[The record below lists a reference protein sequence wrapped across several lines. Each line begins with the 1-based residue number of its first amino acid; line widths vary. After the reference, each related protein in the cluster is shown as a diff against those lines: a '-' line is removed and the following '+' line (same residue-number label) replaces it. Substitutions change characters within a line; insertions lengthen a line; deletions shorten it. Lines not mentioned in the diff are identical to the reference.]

1 MKRFKFGALLAAT
14 ALGLCSSANAKP
26 LSTESASKAPTRRG
40 PRTLLLV
47 PLAEGAAWQDM
58 AFLAAVPAATH
69 VNKGAPSLV
78 ALDATA
84 ALSPELVDY
93 ARRYQPEQV
102 FLLGDGS
109 GANRPGEP
117 QVRLV
122 AGRAC
127 QPLKAAS
134 AEESAC
140 VLSAT
145 FWKASATAVLCPS
158 NNYEAGLIAA
168 PLAARLR
175 APLLF
180 MDAQGVSKPTSQ
192 ELRRL
197 KIKELI
203 VVGRPP
209 KGVVPAL
216 KQSVDTIHVLV
227 TARDVMA
234 WMQGRGMRVSYLAA
248 LNPLDR
254 ERTVIK
260 KLSLA
265 GALLAAG
272 REGLVAPLTYEVQW
286 KLPFKATE
294 MKGAQISNGSPQP
307 RPPASGSDLK
317 MEGEAVLSRQQNE
330 AKPKE
335 GRIVLGKQEY
345 AFIYTSSAK
354 NRDRKV
360 NIDLDKDGL
369 CSGPQEGPFLT
380 GDLVELNGKRYALT
394 LGGGNNETTKPAE
407 LHLTWP
413 LAETLAAEDLQRY
426 YEALGAPPEHL
437 CLVGFPEAIP
447 QAIIGKGGVV
457 QELTSD
463 LPYSNT
469 DADSFA
475 EIGVA
480 RVIGESVS
488 FATLFASRV
497 LTYSSLLDAEWMDRA
512 CQARWE
518 NTCAKQFEN
527 VGFDASYLH
536 TKEDLKW
543 LVPPEEGKKGKR
555 AKTFEQDSP
564 LARCAALT
572 HMDHSWWHEL
582 GATFEWDAEVL
593 LAPVVVESGG
603 CLTAALDREPDYR
616 SVIARLFR
624 KGAVAFSGNTRE
636 GCAPQELQRMEFWNG
651 VLTGQTLG
659 QAHRRSINSALVT
672 IQDKKEN
679 NGGAYWYQLR
689 IRTQFGDPAFVM
701 RVPAAP
707 KSAPARIAVEGET
720 VTVYAPEQWW
730 PVKMKVPEDWKQWAD
745 KELFVLR
752 GFGTYAL
759 REWCGEQYDREE
771 TFVTASFTTRRRVA
785 KITQL
790 QTPPKPLGWNGSYY
804 IDEHADGSRTYRWA
818 VRVADFDQIKG
829 VMVNAI
835 ERLDYQVSYE

>member
-1 MKRFKFGALLAAT
+1 M
-14 ALGLCSSANAKP
+14 S
-26 LSTESASKAPTRRG
+26 

-69 VNKGAPSLV
+69 LNKGAPSLV

-84 ALSPELVDY
+84 ALSPELLDY

-102 FLLGDGS
+102 FLLGDFGR
-109 GANRPGEP
+109 ANRPGEP
-117 QVRLV
+117 QVLEV
-122 AGRAC
+122 AGRTC
-127 QPLKAAS
+127 KPLKASS
-134 AEESAC
+134 AEEAAC
-140 VLSAT
+140 LLSAT
-145 FWKASATAVLCPS
+145 FWTRSATAVLCPS
-158 NNYEAGLIAA
+158 NNYEAGLVAA

-180 MDAQGVSKPTSQ
+180 MDAQGVSKPTAQ

-197 KIKELI
+197 KVKELI
-203 VVGRPP
+203 VIGRPAR
-209 KGVVPAL
+209 GVVPAL
-216 KQSVDTIHVLV
+216 KQRVDTVHVLA

-234 WMQGRGMRVSYLAA
+234 WMQGRGMRVTYLAA

-272 REGLVAPLTYEVQW
+272 REGLVAPLAYEVQW
-286 KLPFKATE
+286 KIPFK
-294 MKGAQISNGSPQP
+294 GA
-307 RPPASGSDLK
+307 K
-317 MEGEAVLSRQQNE
+317 MEGEAVLSRQQTE
-330 AKPKE
+330 ANSKE

-345 AFIYTSSAK
+345 PFIYTSNDK

-360 NIDLDKDGL
+360 NIDLNKDGL
-369 CSGPQEGPFLT
+369 CNGPQEGPFLT

-394 LGGGNNETTKPAE
+394 LGGGNNETPKPAE
-407 LHLTWP
+407 VHLTWP
-413 LAETLAAEDLQRY
+413 LAETLAQEDLQRY

-457 QELTSD
+457 QEMTSD
-463 LPYSNT
+463 LPYSNA
-469 DADSFA
+469 DADPFA

-480 RVIGESVS
+480 RVIGENVA

-497 LTYSSLLDAEWMDRA
+497 LTYPSLLDAEWMDRA

-536 TKEDLKW
+536 TKEHLKW
-543 LVPPEEGKKGKR
+543 LVPPAEGKKGKR
-555 AKTFEQDSP
+555 SNTFEQDSP

-582 GATFEWDAEVL
+582 GCTFAWDAEVL
-593 LAPVVVESGG
+593 LAPVVIESGG

-616 SVIARLFR
+616 SVVARMFR
-624 KGAVAFSGNTRE
+624 KGAVAFSGNARE

-679 NGGAYWYQLR
+679 NGGTYWYQLR

-701 RVPAAP
+701 RVPAPPRA
-707 KSAPARIAVEGET
+707 APAWVTVEGET
-720 VTVYAPEQWW
+720 VTVHAPEQWW
-730 PVKMKVPEDWKQWAD
+730 PVKMVVPEDWKQWAD
-745 KELFVLR
+745 KDLFVLR

-759 REWCGEQYDREE
+759 RQWCGEQYDREE
-771 TFVTASFTTRRRVA
+771 TFMTASFTTRRRVA

-790 QTPPKPLGWNGSYY
+790 QTPPKPLGWNGAYY
-804 IDEHADGSRTYRWA
+804 VDEHADGSRTYRWA
-818 VRVADFDQIKG
+818 VRIADFDQIKG
-829 VMVNAI
+829 VMNHAI
-835 ERLDYQVSYE
+835 DRLDYQVSYESPN